1 MNAFPAISRRPAF
14 VLPVECFQ
22 CEAAAGIIWLAL
34 QQWLKPLLD
43 GHSSLL
49 NWQHVDLS
57 ASCLNESSDAA
68 NDHTQSRKSLYKN
81 ILLLITGS
89 MREKKHLFMFL
100 LSKTDQLFT
109 HWATLFISVA
119 SLIDTRWVSR
129 LRQKN
134 LPILTYL
141 MPHQTPQWL
150 MSPERRW
157 KHNFVCVCNKTVTCG
172 NQKKLSATLLFFSL
186 LLIIFIASSLTS
198 SRLLLEF

>member
-1 MNAFPAISRRPAF
+1 MLSVWSSSRNYLASITAVTQAPFRRALLSIELTARRLVCF
-14 VLPVECFQ
+14 VSEWVQ
-22 CEAAAGIIWLAL
+22 
-34 QQWLKPLLD
+34 
-43 GHSSLL
+43 
-49 NWQHVDLS
+49 
-57 ASCLNESSDAA
+57 SSDAG

-89 MREKKHLFMFL
+89 MREKKLLFMFL

-119 SLIDTRWVSR
+119 SLIDAWWVLRR

-134 LPILTYL
+134 LPILTFL
-141 MPHQTPQWL
+141 MPHQTPEWL

-157 KHNFVCVCNKTVTCG
+157 EHNFVCVCNKTVTYG
-172 NQKKLSATLLFFSL
+172 NQKKLSATLFFFSL

>member
-1 MNAFPAISRRPAF
+1 MS
-14 VLPVECFQ
+14 PVMPLMTIHNQGNHYIKTFYFS
-22 CEAAAGIIWLAL
+22 
-34 QQWLKPLLD
+34 LLD
-43 GHSSLL
+43 P
-49 NWQHVDLS
+49 
-57 ASCLNESSDAA
+57 CE
-68 NDHTQSRKSLYKN
+68 
-81 ILLLITGS
+81 
-89 MREKKHLFMFL
+89 EKKHLFMFL